1 MTDFRAI
8 PSIDELRRRPAVRA
22 LEEEFGADA
31 TVDALRAAASEVRAA
46 IVAKARLP
54 TDKVPA
60 TIEAKAVTRVRAAFR
75 SSLHPVVNATGVIVH
90 TNLGRAPL
98 AAAASDR
105 VARVASGYASLEY
118 DLEHGV
124 RGRRDVHGEGLLCHL
139 TGAEAAV
146 VVNNNAAATM
156 IVLAALA

>member
-60 TIEAKAVTRVRAAFR
+60 TIEAKAVTRVRATFR
-75 SSLHPVVNATGVIVH
+75 SRWRDAAQSARLHCKWPAELIWRLSGSALQILVNLFEVGESKLT
-90 TNLGRAPL
+90 
-98 AAAASDR
+98 
-105 VARVASGYASLEY
+105 VADG
-118 DLEHGV
+118 HG
-124 RGRRDVHGEGLLCHL
+124 
-139 TGAEAAV
+139 
-146 VVNNNAAATM
+146 
-156 IVLAALA
+156 IP